1 MKEGITRLL
10 CKLNFSRR
18 PRWLT
23 DFAIVVGRA
32 YVLDHFFGRLAS
44 VRTVNKEDDCDVET

>member
-44 VRTVNKEDDCDVET
+44 VRTVNKEDDCDDET